1 MFKDSKATQIVKKKK
16 TGAGVGSGRWRQG
29 STEAEANLA

>member
-16 TGAGVGSGRWRQG
+16 NGGGGGQWEVEAGVCRSR
-29 STEAEANLA
+29 S